1 MRKMR
6 EELNRV
12 IQEPAAEKSK
22 VVRARSVPHTSPFRV
37 ATFHWG
43 LHCMGLVVSLT
54 ALAAVFLHTNALAP
68 WIMVGGL
75 AFSGLMWLIAFFKRR
90 AATCPLCKGTPLL
103 NSGAIPHLRAR
114 RVWPLNHGVSAML
127 SIMATQRFR
136 CMYCGSDYDLL
147 KPRSRHIYRDPPH
160 DRDGERHSHDA

>member
-1 MRKMR
+1 MGEGEKR
-6 EELNRV
+6 EM
-12 IQEPAAEKSK
+12 QDQATEKSK
-22 VVRARSVPHTSPFRV
+22 VLRARSVPYASPFRV

-54 ALAAVFLHTNALAP
+54 ALAAVFLHPSALAP
-68 WIMVGGL
+68 WIMVAGL

-103 NSGAIPHLRAR
+103 NSGAMPHLRAR
-114 RVWPLNHGVSAML
+114 RIWPLNHGVSAML

-147 KPRSRHIYRDPPH
+147 KPRSRRIYEDAPHEGAGPH
-160 DRDGERHSHDA
+160 DA